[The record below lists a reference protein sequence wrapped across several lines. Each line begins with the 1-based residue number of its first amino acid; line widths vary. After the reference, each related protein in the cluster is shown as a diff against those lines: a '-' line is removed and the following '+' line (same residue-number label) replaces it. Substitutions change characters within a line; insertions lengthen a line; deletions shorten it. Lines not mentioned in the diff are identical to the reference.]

1 MSWNELCDLTF
12 NSISIIG
19 VFIAIIIGLIIS
31 KVTDLNREYGELKD
45 SIENIDSELNIK
57 KEYFDKLILDNYEFY
72 KKDNIGKILNDIYN
86 AYGFIF
92 MDNVPYVNEKMQRE
106 YYDYVNKIKD
116 KILPYINR
124 NFMYGDCRF
133 HLKIK
138 EGSLDDIILSEVYR
152 IWGGEF

>member
-57 KEYFDKLILDNYEFY
+57 KEYFDKLIVDNYEFY

-86 AYGFIF
+86 ADGFIF
-92 MDNVPYVNEKMQRE
+92 INNVPYVDEKMQRE
-106 YYDYVNKIKD
+106 YFDYVNKLKD
-116 KILPYINR
+116 KIVPYIKKN
-124 NFMYGDCRF
+124 YIYEDCRF

-152 IWGGEF
+152 IWEGEF